1 MVAHPIQM
9 WAWCS
14 ALPCHQQSQTW
25 DLSAAGACEKCCLAP
40 GCGVKLPQ
48 VLASG
53 SWMPSDVAS
62 SCFAVLRNSSSLLA
76 EAISDV

>member
-1 MVAHPIQM
+1 M
-9 WAWCS
+9 
-14 ALPCHQQSQTW
+14 
-25 DLSAAGACEKCCLAP
+25 
-40 GCGVKLPQ
+40 KLPH